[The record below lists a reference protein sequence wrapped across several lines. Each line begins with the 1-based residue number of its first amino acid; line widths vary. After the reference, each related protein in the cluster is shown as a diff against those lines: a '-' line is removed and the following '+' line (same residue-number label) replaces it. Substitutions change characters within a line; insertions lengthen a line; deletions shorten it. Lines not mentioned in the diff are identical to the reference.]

1 MAVCTEYNRFWN
13 TSRERRTAIPRRIV
27 GRPEEVR
34 TDKTQRNAETAH
46 HVGPP
51 QRSKSARAA
60 PNGEGRIPIH
70 RAGARIRNPTPAISR
85 AALIKPGTGIKHQPA
100 PRRLTPD
107 PCFHPSGHSLIRTET
122 VARHP
127 DELRPRVLTPFRA
140 FADLDAGFHVGQI
153 STPAAVWP
161 RFGGQTVS
169 FRRRRGLLCAVLG
182 WFATCTPR
190 QGPLAHPPPRE

>member
-140 FADLDAGFHVGQI
+140 FADLDSRLRPRRPQLAITVL
-153 STPAAVWP
+153 TPFRAFADSDVIETT
-161 RFGGQTVS
+161 GGLEWLRS
-169 FRRRRGLLCAVLG
+169 
-182 WFATCTPR
+182 
-190 QGPLAHPPPRE
+190 